1 MNSRMEIGHALK
13 RLMNDQ
19 QMIKSNLLLVQA
31 GQDEGI
37 WQGKVHPLSSVSS
50 FTDQRPVP
58 SVLHWQGE
66 GVHQH
71 PGSI

>member
-31 GQDEGI
+31 GQDEGNHQI
-37 WQGKVHPLSSVSS
+37 CSVGLTTQMFCSVCLPQAPIVLQNEETLSYLV
-50 FTDQRPVP
+50 
-58 SVLHWQGE
+58 
-66 GVHQH
+66 
-71 PGSI
+71 